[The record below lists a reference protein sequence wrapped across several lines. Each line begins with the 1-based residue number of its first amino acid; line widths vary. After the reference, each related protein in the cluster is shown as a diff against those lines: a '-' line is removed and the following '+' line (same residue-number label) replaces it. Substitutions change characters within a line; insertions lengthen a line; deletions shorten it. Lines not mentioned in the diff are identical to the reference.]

1 VIATSYSQ
9 LGQDLFIAK
18 LFSHKKNRFF
28 VEIGAGNG
36 VSLSNTYLLEKKYN
50 WKGLLCEA
58 NPQSHESIENNRKC
72 ILEKK
77 IIYKT
82 SGIFLKFRICKDAEM
97 SGISE
102 MLNTSLNPC
111 HKIIE
116 KEIEIETIS
125 LYEAFI
131 NANVPKTIDYISLD
145 TEGSEFE
152 ILNSFPFEKYKI
164 KTWSIEH
171 NKELRT
177 DGAEYFE
184 KLKNLM
190 ESKNYFFIP
199 NYFDSYFISK
209 KYMKSII

>member
-1 VIATSYSQ
+1 MSYSQ
-9 LGQDLFIAK
+9 LGQDLFIIK
-18 LFSHKKNRFF
+18 LFSHKKRGFF
-28 VEIGAGNG
+28 VEIGVGNG
-36 VSLSNTYLLEKKYN
+36 TSLSNTYLLEKKYK

-58 NPQSHESIENNRKC
+58 NPQSHESIINNRNC
-72 ILEKK
+72 QLEKK

-82 SGIFLKFRICKDAEM
+82 SGDFLKFRICKAAEM

-102 MLNTSLNPC
+102 ILNTSMNP
-111 HKIIE
+111 HHEIIE
-116 KEIEIETIS
+116 KETEIETIS
-125 LYEAFI
+125 LHDAFI
-131 NANVPKTIDYISLD
+131 NANIPKTIDYISLD

-152 ILNSFPFEKYKI
+152 ILSTFPFEEYKI

-190 ESKNYFFIP
+190 ESKKYFFIP
-199 NYFDSYFISK
+199 NQFDCYFISK
-209 KYMKSII
+209 KYMKSIL